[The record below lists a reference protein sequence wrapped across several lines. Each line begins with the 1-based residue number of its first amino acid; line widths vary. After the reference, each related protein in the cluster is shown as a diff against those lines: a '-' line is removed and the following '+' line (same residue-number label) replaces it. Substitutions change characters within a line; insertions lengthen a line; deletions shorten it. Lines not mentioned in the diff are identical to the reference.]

1 MNNNKVGDDAY
12 QQIATSF
19 RTFDLDGDNSISRV
33 EMKEILLKIST
44 TDNVQDIDEDVER
57 LFRICDRDGSGSIS
71 FNEFFHAQKNK
82 RLDQRDAD
90 VMTRL
95 VGFFGKGKQE
105 QEKIIKSNE
114 EHYIKL
120 KQDLENAIQ
129 NNSNN
134 ERHIAETKEK
144 HEQETQRLKEEH
156 EKLHA
161 EKDDTIVK
169 LREHIEE
176 LKKGVENTNNA
187 QHLHG
192 EQEKEI
198 QTLKEI
204 ISDLEKQVK
213 QYVANNAVYEQ
224 EVKDLREKLLAAEE
238 KAQKR
243 EEELEQQS
251 KSHAENEHRHKQRIQ
266 QTENEL
272 ENAQEENDR
281 HTEKEE
287 KLNQHIAQ
295 LQGEL
300 VREQEKLAEEE
311 NKLNA
316 LFAQIHALK
325 KFSAALWPVVQ

>member
-1 MNNNKVGDDAY
+1 MSNNKVGDDAY
-12 QQIATSF
+12 QQIAASF
-19 RTFDLDGDNSISRV
+19 RTFDLDGDSSISRV

-82 RLDQRDAD
+82 KMDPRDAE

-95 VGFFGKGKQE
+95 VGFFGKAKFE
-105 QEKIIKSNE
+105 QEKIMKSNE
-114 EHYIKL
+114 EHYNKL

-129 NNSNN
+129 NNS
-134 ERHIAETKEK
+134 EHGRHIEAQKEK
-144 HEQETQRLKEEH
+144 HEQETKKLREEH

-176 LKKGVENTNNA
+176 LKKGVESNNNA
-187 QHLHG
+187 NHSKADL
-192 EQEKEI
+192 EKEV
-198 QTLKEI
+198 QSLKEI
-204 ISDLEKQVK
+204 ISDFEKEVK

-224 EVKDLREKLLAAEE
+224 EVNTLREKLLGEEE
-238 KAQKR
+238 KSQKR
-243 EEELEQQS
+243 EGELERQL
-251 KSHAENEHRHKQRIQ
+251 KSHTSDEHRYKSRIEQ
-266 QTENEL
+266 LEKEL
-272 ENAQEENDR
+272 ETAQEKIDR
-281 HTEKEE
+281 NTEEEE
-287 KLNQHIAQ
+287 KLNQHVTK

-300 VREQEKLAEEE
+300 AQEKEKVLAEEG
-311 NKLNA
+311 KLNA

-325 KFSAALWPVVQ
+325 QFSAALWPVVK